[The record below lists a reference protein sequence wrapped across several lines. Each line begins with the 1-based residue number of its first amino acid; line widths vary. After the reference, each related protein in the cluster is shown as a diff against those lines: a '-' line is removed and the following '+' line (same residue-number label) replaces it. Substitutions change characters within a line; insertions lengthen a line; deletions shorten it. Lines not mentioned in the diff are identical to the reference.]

1 MILWLSLITQPYTP
15 AQIPTPSPIPSPSK
29 DLAAPQPAVNPSP
42 QVAPSPDSSVRPS
55 PQLTPS
61 ASPLPTSSPSASP
74 QPTVSPS
81 PQLTPSPS
89 PSVSPQPTISPSPQP
104 TPSSSP
110 SNPLPTVSPSPKSTV
125 SPSPKPQASPKGK
138 ASPKVPPKS
147 KIIKPESE
155 TQFGH
160 FAYKEA
166 KSNELT
172 PIGGDGLIKLRKAA
186 AKSYLAMAT
195 AARAQG
201 ITLFPISGFRSIVEQ
216 KYVFFAIRDQRGQKS
231 QERARVSAPPGY
243 SEHHTGYAIDIG
255 DAKLPEHNL
264 SPSFAETPAFK
275 WLRRK
280 AAKYNFEL
288 SFPENNTQGIN
299 YEPWHWRFVGD
310 VNSLSTFARARTAA
324 AQKKMK
330 SPAGKPS
337 PGISPTPSS
346 KPSPSPTPK
355 SRPSPTLN
363 ITGSPNPK
371 VAPTVNPSK

>member
-1 MILWLSLITQPYTP
+1 M
-15 AQIPTPSPIPSPSK
+15 
-29 DLAAPQPAVNPSP
+29 AA
-42 QVAPSPDSSVRPS
+42 
-55 PQLTPS
+55 
-61 ASPLPTSSPSASP
+61 
-74 QPTVSPS
+74 
-81 PQLTPSPS
+81 
-89 PSVSPQPTISPSPQP
+89 
-104 TPSSSP
+104 
-110 SNPLPTVSPSPKSTV
+110 
-125 SPSPKPQASPKGK
+125 
-138 ASPKVPPKS
+138 
-147 KIIKPESE
+147 
-155 TQFGH
+155 
-160 FAYKEA
+160 
-166 KSNELT
+166 
-172 PIGGDGLIKLRKAA
+172 
-186 AKSYLAMAT
+186 

-280 AAKYNFEL
+280 AIKYNFEL

-310 VNSLSTFARARTAA
+310 VNSLSTFAKARTAA

-337 PGISPTPSS
+337 SNVTPTPSS

-355 SRPSPTLN
+355 SNPSPKPTV
-363 ITGSPNPK
+363 TGSPSPRS
-371 VAPTVNPSK
+371 VPTVSPLK